1 MWSVP
6 AEALVKSE
14 PLPLI
19 PVDPTA
25 AEDDASKIDL
35 PALVQVD
42 LVLVKMYRAL
52 AARHDKLVDE
62 VLKKLQ
68 QQAQ

>member
-1 MWSVP
+1 MP

-14 PLPLI
+14 PLPAI
-19 PVDPTA
+19 PVDPDA
-25 AEDDASKIDL
+25 DDDSASAVDLATMVKIDL
-35 PALVQVD
+35 ALT
-42 LVLVKMYRAL
+42 KMYRAL